1 MSSWT
6 SGRTHVQPLFVGVD
20 IAGGENTWAS
30 GIIPSARGLQIAFGP
45 RQASPDQLLAI
56 LTHQP
61 ATAVAIDGQLSLAL
75 SDANGFRSSDRELRA
90 LLPADCRTWVASA
103 NSLMAVPLR
112 AGLLAERIAPVVGTV
127 LETHPRASLLLQLG
141 TDFLPDI
148 RAYKRDAQCLGRL
161 LGAWVA
167 TFGLHGGVVAAT
179 DGALDALVCATVAYC
194 FHAAPQRLRY
204 LAHDAPDRR
213 GAGPFVVL
221 DAEGPGGPD
230 A

>member
-1 MSSWT
+1 M
-6 SGRTHVQPLFVGVD
+6 RPLFVGVD
-20 IAGGENTWAS
+20 IAGNENTWAA
-30 GIIPSARGLQIAFGP
+30 GLLPSSRGLEIAFGP
-45 RQASPDQLLAI
+45 RQASPEQLLAM

-75 SDANGFRSSDRELRA
+75 SDANGFRSSDHELRG
-90 LLPADCRTWVASA
+90 LLPPDCRTWVASA

-127 LETHPRASLLLQLG
+127 LETHPRACLLLELG
-141 TDFLPDI
+141 ETHLVNV
-148 RAYKRDAQCLGRL
+148 REYKRDGAAVESL
-161 LGAWVA
+161 LGAWVER
-167 TFGLHGGVVAAT
+167 FGLHGGVSART

-194 FHAAPQRLRY
+194 FHAAPERLRY
-204 LAHDAPDRR
+204 LAHTAPDRR

-221 DAEGPGGPD
+221 DASGDRVED